1 MDFINHPISQS
12 LIKKILYNGEER
24 EVCPYQI
31 YNVDIL
37 HKFRGETTLP
47 MECGNYFETQC
58 IGSGASGQRTDDL
71 PRKLLTKTQE
81 TENRVLGRQGKALV
95 KGNKRS
101 DHLRIDEQILRF
113 KSLCSKYQ
121 VMITDTNTQIP
132 IIIPWEKDEKI
143 LLTMQLDIF
152 PTPIFYK
159 RKLSVAIIDLKLTA
173 DLNSSYGEY
182 CYATPEHL
190 DLIQGKMYH
199 YGVRNIN
206 RDLNPHLSNVLTPE
220 VENMIKHEGLFFL
233 WIFNY
238 KKTTLEDKFIEVI
251 WDKTKEAELHES
263 IRKTVS
269 VIEMFEAQAW
279 PVQPSYNR
287 CKHCPIKECE
297 GREYYEAI

>member
-1 MDFINHPISQS
+1 MDFIKHPISQS
-12 LIKKILYNGEER
+12 LIRRVLYNGEER
-24 EVCPYQI
+24 EVCPYQL
-31 YNVDIL
+31 YKVDIM
-37 HKFRGETTLP
+37 HEFRKETTAP
-47 MECGNYFETQC
+47 MDSGNYFETGC
-58 IGSGASGQRTDDL
+58 LGSSAKGESTQDL
-71 PRKLLTKTQE
+71 PRKLLSKAQK
-81 TENRVLGRQGKALV
+81 TENRVREKEGKKLI
-95 KGNKRS
+95 KGDKRS
-101 DHLRIDEQILRF
+101 DQVRIDEQILRF
-113 KSLCSKYQ
+113 KSLCTKYQ
-121 VMITDTNTQIP
+121 IMITDTNIQIP
-132 IIIPWEKDEKI
+132 IIIPWGKDDKI

-159 RKLSVAIIDLKLTA
+159 KKLSVAIIDLKLTA

-199 YGVRNIN
+199 YGVRNID
-206 RDLNPHLSNVLTPE
+206 RDLNPHLNNVLTPE